1 MNRRRSH
8 WPLFLALAM
17 LLLAMLACGGFQVR
31 VTPTPKPSATAT
43 ESKPAATVPPA
54 KTTASASKAEAT
66 ATPTAT
72 TAPSPTAAPVGLAPG
87 AKARVAASG
96 GINIRDKASAKG
108 KRVGRLNA
116 NAVVTLLEGPT
127 QADNYAWW
135 KIDNGAGA
143 GGLGRARPGQ
153 RPLVGA
159 GRPAAAGH
167 RSHQRAEAGGS
178 SRSSWAIGCRLPPA
192 RVKWLTVR
200 ETAGRQR
207 PRKPR

>member
-1 MNRRRSH
+1 MNPRQRH

-31 VTPTPKPSATAT
+31 VTPTPKPTATAT
-43 ESKPAATVPPA
+43 ESKAAVTVPPA

-72 TAPSPTAAPVGLAPG
+72 TAPSPTAAPAGLAPG
-87 AKARVAASG
+87 AKVRVAASG

-108 KRVGRLNA
+108 KQVGRLNV

-127 QADNYAWW
+127 QADKYAWW
-135 KIDNGAGA
+135 KIDNGAGVVGWA
-143 GGLGRARPGQ
+143 ARPGQ

-159 GRPAAAGH
+159 GRARGRGH
-167 RSHQRAEAGGS
+167 RSPQRTEAVDRPIKLGDRVQVTTSPDSGS
-178 SRSSWAIGCRLPPA
+178 QCA
-192 RVKWLTVR
+192 RPR
-200 ETAGRQR
+200 ERQQ